1 MEKAIA
7 SRFPH
12 VPLLRA
18 ALGSQIQIVM
28 PEARQTVPLADD
40 EDPDQST
47 VVYVDAFSGWTNE
60 PKHWACSDGILRWAR
75 LALILGAS
83 QTHEFPFRY
92 AAYRAVP
99 LSRVVIIRCPDLELD
114 KWEALAQK
122 WMPGN
127 AVSFRPHP
135 HYIQAGVVVP
145 IDPGANPVQA
155 LMTLHPGLSKE
166 EVIRLARE
174 LGKDDSQL

>member
-1 MEKAIA
+1 MEEAVA
-7 SRFPH
+7 SQFPH

-18 ALGSQIQIVM
+18 ALGSKIQIVM

-47 VVYVDAFSGWTNE
+47 VVYIDAFSGWTNE

-99 LSRVVIIRCPDLELD
+99 LSRVVIIRCPDIEPD
-114 KWEALAQK
+114 KWEDLAQK
-122 WMPGN
+122 WKPGN

-135 HYIQAGVVVP
+135 HYIQASVVVP
-145 IDPGANPVQA
+145 IDPGRNSCTGFDDAA
-155 LMTLHPGLSKE
+155 PGT
-166 EVIRLARE
+166 
-174 LGKDDSQL
+174 Q